1 MRRLHGR
8 RVIAGLLARAAALED
23 AFAADLGRPSAGPIA
38 PERPIAFFCAEYGVH
53 HSLPVYSGGLGAL
66 AGDLVKEASDQALPL
81 VAVGLLYRQ
90 GYFRQ
95 RLDASGWQQEYWID
109 IDPERL
115 PDGAGARSGWRAADD
130 HGSDPWERGPR
141 ADLAGRGRSGAVVP
155 ARCHRPENGLL
166 ERWITSQLYVGDP
179 VTRLSQY
186 VLLGVGGVRAL
197 AAMGIEPAL
206 VHLNEGHAAFA
217 VLELARAEVARGLLG
232 RGGARRP
239 PGSARCSRRTRR
251 SAAGNETYSREDVI
265 ATLGGVAAELG
276 VDPDVIVRLG
286 RQRSAGRRRAVRRNA
301 IQSADEPLGEC
312 RQPPARRCRPRDVAR
327 AVARAS
333 CWRPCRSRMSP
344 TACTLRR
351 GWGLRCI
358 ACSTAISVRT
368 GGGGRATSRP
378 GRDSTECPTPSC
390 GRPGAS
396 SARSWWRSCKERS
409 GIDRLAERQPRAW
422 IEAAARA
429 FDPDVLTIGFAR
441 RNATYK
447 RLGLLVHDPGRAIAL
462 LAGREPIQFVLAGK
476 AHPSDEEAKRVVQEL
491 FRVKDAPHVA
501 ERVVYLHEY
510 DLAMA
515 KLLVRGCD
523 LWLNLPRPP
532 LEASGTSGM
541 KAVINGGLNLSVLDG
556 WWAEAYDGTNGWA
569 LPGEVQPDHATQDAR
584 DAATLYRLLEQEV
597 VPAFYDRDAEGLPRS
612 WLARIRASMRTLA
625 PAFCAGR
632 MLDDYVER
640 IYAPEETPDLR
651 RVCESTRRCP
661 PERWDS
667 RPPLC
672 VVSIGGER
680 DAYSPAVVTS
690 ALTAN
695 HLNGKNCAPGVVRR
709 GTGWGGTIAPLC
721 IPRRM
726 LRLLVGAMTG
736 IAS

>member
-1 MRRLHGR
+1 MIAAMGWGDEDLSSRWADLAGKLPEPLAPLARIAYNYRWAWYPRGKEVFRAIDPGRWQLCGENPVRLLQEASSAALFQA
-8 RVIAGLLARAAALED
+8 AGDRQLLAQAAALED
-23 AFAADLGRPSAGPIA
+23 AFAEDLARPFVGPIA

-53 HSLPVYSGGLGAL
+53 PSLPVYSGGLGAL

-109 IDPERL
+109 TDPDRL
-115 PDGAGARSGWRAADD
+115 PMALVRAPDGEPLTITVPIRGSEVRAQIWRVAV
-130 HGSDPWERGPR
+130 
-141 ADLAGRGRSGAVVP
+141 GRVP
-155 ARCHRPENGLL
+155 LFLLDAQRPENGLL

-217 VLELARAEVARGLLG
+217 VLELARGELARGLPIESALEA
-232 RGGARRP
+232 ARQ
-239 PGSARCSRRTRR
+239 RTVFTTHTPVG
-251 SAAGNETYSREDVI
+251 AGNETYSREDLI
-265 ATLGGVAAELG
+265 ATLEGVAAEMG
-276 VDPDVIVRLG
+276 ADPDVIVRLG
-286 RQRSAGRRRAVRRNA
+286 RQHPTDGAEPFGVTQFSLRMSRSANAVSRRHEGVAREMWSGLWPERALEAVPITHVTNGVHFATWVGPAMHRLLDRH
-301 IQSADEPLGEC
+301 LGENWW
-312 RQPPARRCRPRDVAR
+312 RQASDVATWEGLDGVSDAELWAARCEQR
-327 AVARAS
+327 AELVAF
-333 CWRPCRSRMSP
+333 
-344 TACTLRR
+344 
-351 GWGLRCI
+351 
-358 ACSTAISVRT
+358 V
-368 GGGGRATSRP
+368 
-378 GRDSTECPTPSC
+378 
-390 GRPGAS
+390 
-396 SARSWWRSCKERS
+396 KERS
-409 GIDRLAERQPRAW
+409 GIDRLAERQPRAG

-429 FDPDVLTIGFAR
+429 FGPDVLTIGFAR

-447 RLGLLVHDPGRAIAL
+447 RLGLLIHDPGRAIAL
-462 LAGREPIQFVLAGK
+462 LARREPIQFVLAGK

-510 DLAMA
+510 DLAVA

-541 KAVINGGLNLSVLDG
+541 KAVINGGVNLSVLDG

-632 MLDDYVER
+632 MLDEYIER
-640 IYAPEETPDLR
+640 IYAPKR
-651 RVCESTRRCP
+651 
-661 PERWDS
+661 
-667 RPPLC
+667 
-672 VVSIGGER
+672 
-680 DAYSPAVVTS
+680 
-690 ALTAN
+690 
-695 HLNGKNCAPGVVRR
+695 HL
-709 GTGWGGTIAPLC
+709 I
-721 IPRRM
+721 
-726 LRLLVGAMTG
+726 
-736 IAS
+736 